1 MKGVSG
7 TSAKVYRVEVA
18 TDQGQDVGASE
29 CTELE
34 ERFVIP
40 GPIAIA
46 AKEPRPERV
55 PIFGASTLV
64 ETCECPVIRDEVEV
78 EPRLGSDLR

>member
-18 TDQGQDVGASE
+18 TGPGQDVGASE

-40 GPIAIA
+40 GP
-46 AKEPRPERV
+46 V
-55 PIFGASTLV
+55 P
-64 ETCECPVIRDEVEV
+64 
-78 EPRLGSDLR
+78 